1 MKLVEPR
8 TLSGFMELEPS
19 SQLLF
24 EKYKNIIESTY
35 QKYSFTPKPYQYVLP
50 LNNKIH
56 LKL

>member
-35 QKYSFTPKPYQYVLP
+35 QIFIYT
-50 LNNKIH
+50 N
-56 LKL
+56 